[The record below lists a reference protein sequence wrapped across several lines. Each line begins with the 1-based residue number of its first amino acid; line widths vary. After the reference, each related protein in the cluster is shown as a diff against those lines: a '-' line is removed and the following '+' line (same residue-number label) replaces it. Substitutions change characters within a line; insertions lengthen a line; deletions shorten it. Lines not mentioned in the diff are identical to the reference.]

1 MRGVPLPPRNQAGR
15 YTSLYVHGYRSASP
29 IPMLWAFAVIA
40 SGVALLL
47 VVLTLTHMGTTAT
60 PADTTVVTSTVVPA
74 PPTIPAPPCFPFQM
88 T

>member
-1 MRGVPLPPRNQAGR
+1 
-15 YTSLYVHGYRSASP
+15 
-29 IPMLWAFAVIA
+29 MLWAFAVIA

-74 PPTIPAPPCFPFQM
+74 PPPVTSPPCFPFQM
-88 T
+88 TC